1 MNEDTDDWSQYL
13 HSALFAI
20 NTSIQSA
27 TKFTPFRMMF
37 GREPVFPL
45 EAEKQRKC
53 ISLDDMADSLT
64 KVDVDNH
71 VQEVFQKQQSIFQI
85 ADERIKESQKKQK
98 EQYQKRKGLIDHDF
112 KTGSMVL
119 RRNMKQKTRKGSKN
133 EDRWLG
139 PYTIVEILKTS
150 CRLKNVS
157 GKLLKTQI
165 NINQLKPYHCYP
177 PAISGTSDHIV
188 TNVIIH
194 VVHLI

>member
-53 ISLDDMADSLT
+53 IGLDDMADSLT

-85 ADERIKESQKKQK
+85 ADEQIKES
-98 EQYQKRKGLIDHDF
+98 KR
-112 KTGSMVL
+112 
-119 RRNMKQKTRKGSKN
+119 SKRSSTKR
-133 EDRWLG
+133 ERD
-139 PYTIVEILKTS
+139 
-150 CRLKNVS
+150 
-157 GKLLKTQI
+157 
-165 NINQLKPYHCYP
+165 
-177 PAISGTSDHIV
+177 
-188 TNVIIH
+188 
-194 VVHLI
+194 